1 MEIDLGE
8 RIRQR
13 AYELWEDSGRPAG
26 GAEEFWHRAEQE
38 LKGGQGP
45 EPAPPLFPD

>member
-1 MEIDLGE
+1 MEIDLEE

-13 AYELWEDSGRPAG
+13 AYELWEDSGRPEG
-26 GAEEFWHRAEQE
+26 GAEEFWHRAERE
-38 LKGGQGP
+38 LKGEKP